1 MKYRESNLD
10 KKLRK
15 WFCKDNTKALLRSIS
30 VTKGGIR
37 GLTSFKVNI
46 DYPITA
52 FAGVNG
58 SGKSTMLALA
68 SCAYHNKAD
77 GYKLPKRT
85 RSYYTFSDFF
95 VQHSEEIA
103 PPGVEIWYSFAHD
116 NWKSAP
122 VGIASQVRKKKAGGK
137 WNDYHTRIKRTVVFL
152 GIERIVP
159 HAERSQSRSYSR
171 SFKDL
176 RVHGWE
182 NKVRDAVGYV
192 LGKRYDDYRQ
202 LEYRKYGLPIVKVG
216 DVIYS
221 GFNMG
226 AGENALFDI
235 FSTIYAS
242 GEGALL
248 VLDEIE
254 LGLHAKAQRLFIERL
269 KEVCMSTGTQ
279 VICTTHS
286 KQIFQCLP
294 DDARFFIES
303 NGGKT
308 KITPGVSAEF
318 AFSKMG
324 AIGEKELEIFVEDPV
339 AKVIIETVL
348 DGNTR
353 SRVNLTRIGSAAAV
367 ARQLAANFLR
377 NEHANILAVYDAD
390 QRKLQAKN
398 IEHAKSMAERNDEEI
413 TKWLLARTSYLPGDT
428 WPEAW
433 LFQKC
438 GEIPE
443 ELGVALGVDAE
454 RAATIVEYALQAGKH
469 EEFSEVSEQVN
480 LDPERC
486 LILVCG
492 IVYRNFPDEFEEL
505 KNTISEMLP

>member
-10 KKLRK
+10 KRLRK
-15 WFCKDNTKALLRSIS
+15 WFGKDNTKALLRSIE
-30 VTKGGIR
+30 VYKGGIR
-37 GLTSFKVNI
+37 GLTNFKVNL
-46 DYPITA
+46 DYPISA

-58 SGKSTMLALA
+58 SGKSTMLAIA
-68 SCAYHNKAD
+68 ACAYHNSSK

-95 VQHSEEIA
+95 VQHSEEIT
-103 PPGVEIWYSFAHD
+103 PPGVEIRYSFSHD
-116 NWKSAP
+116 NWKGLAD
-122 VGIASQVRKKKAGGK
+122 GIGFQVRKKKAGGR
-137 WNDYHTRIKRTVVFL
+137 WNDYDTRIKRTVVFL

-171 SFKDL
+171 AFKDL
-176 RVHGWE
+176 RAHGWE
-182 NKVRDAVGYV
+182 PQVKDAVGYI
-192 LGKRYDDYRQ
+192 LGKKYDDYRQ
-202 LEYRKYGLPIVKVG
+202 LEYRRYGLPIVKVG

-226 AGENALFDI
+226 AGENALFEI
-235 FSTIYAS
+235 FSTIFAS
-242 GEGALL
+242 GQGALL

-254 LGLHAKAQRLFIERL
+254 LGLHAKAQRLFMERL
-269 KEVCMSTGTQ
+269 KEVCISTGTQ

-324 AIGEKELEIFVEDPV
+324 AIGEKELEVFVEDPV
-339 AKVIIETVL
+339 AKVLIETIL

-353 SRVNLTRIGSAAAV
+353 GRINVTRIGSAGAV
-367 ARQLAANFLR
+367 ARQLAAFYVRDNR
-377 NEHANILAVYDAD
+377 INILAIFDGD
-390 QRKLQAKN
+390 QKILQQKN
-398 IEHAKSMAERNDEEI
+398 IEHAKSMAERAEDMD
-413 TKWLLARTSYLPGDT
+413 KWLHERISYLPGNT

-433 LFQKC
+433 LLHKC
-438 GEIPE
+438 TEVPD
-443 ELGVALGVDAE
+443 ELGAALGVDAN
-454 RAATIVEYALQAGKH
+454 RAMAIVEYSLQAGKH
-469 EEFSEVSEQVN
+469 EEFTEMGEQVN
-480 LDPERC
+480 LDAERC
-486 LILVCG
+486 LILTCG
-492 IVYRNFPDEFEEL
+492 VVSKCFPHEFNEIR
-505 KNTISEMLP
+505 NTINKILT

>member
-10 KKLRK
+10 KRLRK
-15 WFCKDNTKALLRSIS
+15 WFTKDNTKALLREIEIS
-30 VTKGGIR
+30 KGGIR
-37 GLTSFKVNI
+37 GLTSFKI
-46 DYPITA
+46 KLDYPITA

-58 SGKSTMLALA
+58 SGKSTMLAIA
-68 SCAYHNKAD
+68 TCAYHNHSQ
-77 GYKLPKRT
+77 GFKLPKRS

-95 VQHSEEIA
+95 VQHSEEIP
-103 PPGVEIWYSFAHD
+103 PPGVEIRYSFAHN
-116 NWKSAP
+116 NWKGVP
-122 VGIASQVRKKKAGGK
+122 EGIASQVRKKKSGGK
-137 WNDYHTRIKRTVVFL
+137 WNDYDIRIKRTVVFL

-182 NKVRDAVGYV
+182 TQVKDAVGYV

-216 DVIYS
+216 DVVYS

-235 FSTIYAS
+235 FSTIYAC
-242 GEGALL
+242 GQGALL

-303 NGGKT
+303 NAGKT

-339 AKVIIETVL
+339 AKVIIETML

-353 SRVNLTRIGSAAAV
+353 GRLNVTRIGSAAAV
-367 ARQLAANFLR
+367 ARQLAANYIR
-377 NEHANILAVYDAD
+377 DHDANILAIFDGD
-390 QRKLQAKN
+390 QRILEPKN
-398 IEHAKSMAERNDEEI
+398 IEHAQGMAERNENI
-413 TKWLLARTSYLPGDT
+413 TEWLKSRIEYIPGDT

-433 LFQKC
+433 LLQKC
-438 GEIPE
+438 MEVPG
-443 ELGVALGVDAE
+443 ELGSVLGVDAD
-454 RAATIVEYALQAGKH
+454 RALAIVEYSLQAGKH
-469 EEFSEVSEQVN
+469 EEFSEMGEQVN

-486 LILVCG
+486 LILTCGVVC
-492 IVYRNFPDEFEEL
+492 RCFPEDFDAL
-505 KNTISEMLP
+505 KASIENMLP

>member
-1 MKYRESNLD
+1 M
-10 KKLRK
+10 
-15 WFCKDNTKALLRSIS
+15 
-30 VTKGGIR
+30 
-37 GLTSFKVNI
+37 
-46 DYPITA
+46 
-52 FAGVNG
+52 
-58 SGKSTMLALA
+58 
-68 SCAYHNKAD
+68 
-77 GYKLPKRT
+77 
-85 RSYYTFSDFF
+85 
-95 VQHSEEIA
+95 
-103 PPGVEIWYSFAHD
+103 
-116 NWKSAP
+116 
-122 VGIASQVRKKKAGGK
+122 
-137 WNDYHTRIKRTVVFL
+137 

-171 SFKDL
+171 AFKDL
-176 RVHGWE
+176 RIHGWE
-182 NKVRDAVGYV
+182 QKVKDAVGYI

-216 DVIYS
+216 DVVYS

-254 LGLHAKAQRLFIERL
+254 LGLHARAQRLFMERL

-294 DDARFFIES
+294 DDARFFIERTGS
-303 NGGKT
+303 KT

-324 AIGEKELEIFVEDPV
+324 AVGEKELEIFVEDPV
-339 AKVIIETVL
+339 AKIIIETIL
-348 DGNTR
+348 NGGIR
-353 SRVNLTRIGSAAAV
+353 SRINITRIGSAAAV

-377 NEHANILAVYDAD
+377 DEHANILAVYDAD
-390 QRKLQAKN
+390 QKKLQAKN
-398 IEHAKSMAERNDEEI
+398 IEHAKNMAERKDAEI
-413 TKWLLARTSYLPGDT
+413 NSWLLERTSYLPGDT

-433 LFQKC
+433 LLQKC
-438 GEIPE
+438 SEIPQ
-443 ELGVALGVDAE
+443 ELGVELGIE
-454 RAATIVEYALQAGKH
+454 PQRATEIVEYALQAGKH
-469 EEFSEVSEQVN
+469 EEFVEVGEQVN

-492 IVYRNFPDEFEEL
+492 VVYKNFPEEFDNL
-505 KNTISEMLP
+505 KDTISRMLP